1 VVLVQ
6 CRPRSCAVATA
17 PTYNSQFTGFPFEKG
32 DARIWRVVPGRAP
45 TVYAS
50 GLTNVTDLAFARD
63 GSLYA
68 VQISSEGLLTG
79 PIGALVKVTPGGSQ
93 HTTIAGGLFGP
104 YGVAIDRDVAYVSRC
119 AVCPGGGE
127 VIKVPLD

>member
-1 VVLVQ
+1 M
-6 CRPRSCAVATA
+6 
-17 PTYNSQFTGFPFEKG
+17 
-32 DARIWRVVPGRAP
+32 
-45 TVYAS
+45 YAS

-68 VQISSEGLLTG
+68 IEISSNGLLSG

-93 HTTIAGGLFGP
+93 HQTIAGGLFAP
-104 YGVAIDRDVAYVSRC
+104 YGVALDRDVAYVSTC
-119 AVCPGGGE
+119 AVCTGAGE